1 MANVLT
7 SMADSLMLMAGSLK
21 RMLITGSQMLT
32 AGSLQGML
40 MIGSFQRMLI
50 NDWTSLKNDKD
61 CSYLKNVN
69 GWFSSSCRLANK
81 LPPRPARQGGRTP

>member
-21 RMLITGSQMLT
+21 RMLITGSLMFT

-40 MIGSFQRMLI
+40 ITGSFQRMLM
-50 NDWTSLKNDKD
+50 TGPL
-61 CSYLKNVN
+61 
-69 GWFSSSCRLANK
+69 
-81 LPPRPARQGGRTP
+81 